1 MTYTYY
7 RISLG
12 YNTGYTFMF
21 QPGSLN
27 VGGGIAVGL
36 NYAQYD
42 DNVYDPYE
50 RLIWL
55 YHDTWQFSNR
65 LSLSFAWDGRD
76 LIENTSRG
84 YYLSQAFT
92 YAGGILGGLSNY
104 IRTSSSA
111 SGYLTLF
118 TFDLNEKQAN
128 VVLGVTTSL
137 SAMLPQYSKH
147 YDTGVWDWYDA
158 KEGATRYEMLYI
170 DGMNTGRGFQVIF
183 DQAYLWDN
191 QVSISWPLAQNVL
204 SAELYASATGVS
216 PDLNT
221 IKATDLAWYF
231 SMGAGVKLK
240 VPGFPLG
247 LYLVK
252 NATYIDDAFSWEG
265 GNIFKGT
272 SADSGLSLVLAIT
285 TTLY

>member
-1 MTYTYY
+1 VAVQQ
-7 RISLG
+7 SADALLCLG
-12 YNTGYTFMF
+12 RSRFDREY
-21 QPGSLN
+21 QPWILPEP
-27 VGGGIAVGL
+27 IL
-36 NYAQYD
+36 HL
-42 DNVYDPYE
+42 
-50 RLIWL
+50 R
-55 YHDTWQFSNR
+55 
-65 LSLSFAWDGRD
+65 
-76 LIENTSRG
+76 
-84 YYLSQAFT
+84 
-92 YAGGILGGLSNY
+92 GGILGGLSNY